1 MSSKTILI
9 TGSTDGL
16 GRATAIKL
24 LKQGHVVVMTSRNE
38 SKKKTAIEYIHS
50 QVPDAENRLFCI
62 KLDLESLES
71 IRQAVEEFKS
81 LNCSLDVLI
90 NNAALITAEREFSA
104 DSQRVDKI
112 IFVNFV
118 STLYFTLLL
127 EPQLHEGSRVLFV
140 SSSLHDPEVRGGG
153 NKNIDLSLDNLD
165 GSKQWDSMP
174 FYRQSKLLDVYA
186 TYLLAERLQSK
197 KVLVNAFCPGFVP
210 TTSLN
215 RHTGIAM
222 RLLMKYIL
230 PMMSFTT
237 SEDDSSDDYVYYA
250 TSDQVVETGKY
261 LRQRKVTESSKA
273 SYDLETAKK
282 AWNVACEIC
291 GLDTQKYSIS

>member
-16 GRATAIKL
+16 GRAAAIKL
-24 LKQGHVVVMTSRNE
+24 LQQGHVVVLTGRNE
-38 SKKKTAIEYIHS
+38 DKRKKAMEYIHS
-50 QVPDAENRLFCI
+50 QVPGAENRLFCI

-71 IRQAVEEFKS
+71 IREAVEEFKS

-90 NNAALITAEREFSA
+90 NNAATITAEREFSA

-127 EPQLHEGSRVLFV
+127 EPELHEGSRVLFV
-140 SSSLHDPEVRGGG
+140 TSSLHDPQVRGGG
-153 NKNIDLSLDNLD
+153 NNFIEFSLDNMD
-165 GSKQWDSMP
+165 GSKEWSSMP
-174 FYRQSKLLDVYA
+174 FYRISKLLDVYA
-186 TYLLAERLQSK
+186 TYLLTGRLQSK

-222 RLLMKYIL
+222 RLMMKYVL
-230 PMMSFTT
+230 SMMSFAT
-237 SEDDSSDDYVYYA
+237 SEDDSANDYVYYA
-250 TSDQVVETGKY
+250 TSEELVDTGKY
-261 LRQRKVTESSKA
+261 FKHRKITESSKA
-273 SYDLETAKK
+273 SYDLEMAKK

-291 GLDTQKYSIS
+291 GLDTQKYPLN

>member
-16 GRATAIKL
+16 GRAAAIKL
-24 LKQGHVVVMTSRNE
+24 LQQGHVVVMTSRNE
-38 SKKKTAIEYIHS
+38 DKKKKAIEYIHS
-50 QVPDAENRLFCI
+50 QVPNAENRLFCI

-90 NNAALITAEREFSA
+90 NNAALVTSEREFSV
-104 DSQRVDKI
+104 DSQRVEKI

-118 STLYFTLLL
+118 GTLYFTLLL
-127 EPQLHEGSRVLFV
+127 ESQLHEGSRVFFV

-153 NKNIDLSLDNLD
+153 NKVIDFSLDNLD
-165 GSKQWDSMP
+165 GSKEWASMP
-174 FYRQSKLLDVYA
+174 FYRFSKLLDLYA

-197 KVLVNAFCPGFVP
+197 KVMVNAFCPGFVP

-215 RHTGIAM
+215 RHTGFAM
-222 RLLMKYIL
+222 RFLMKYVL
-230 PMMSFTT
+230 SMMGFAT
-237 SEDDSSDDYVYYA
+237 SEDDSSDNYVYYA
-250 TSDQVVETGKY
+250 TSDQLVETGKFFK
-261 LRQRKVTESSKA
+261 QRKVTESSKA
-273 SYDLETAKK
+273 SYDMETAKK
-282 AWNVACEIC
+282 AWNIACEIC
-291 GLDTQKYSIS
+291 GLDNQKYPN